1 VGQETQN
8 VHQDLCSGA
17 DTNKQDA
24 HNGASKNKFIR
35 ITHPHHPLKG
45 KICKVIRNAR
55 HTNLAGE
62 SWVVDLGNGMRMCVP
77 TESGE
82 IVAGKKVECESA
94 IGDNHNRVAVPD
106 LRKLVTLIE
115 ELKAAAQ
122 GACDESTYN
131 AGKSNCRAA
140 QMGANTGPETAGNA
154 PDPERDD
161 LPPDEAG
168 EEQ

>member
-1 VGQETQN
+1 MNAPSDPGTW
-8 VHQDLCSGA
+8 S

-24 HNGASKNKFIR
+24 HNGASKNKYIR

-45 KICKVIRNAR
+45 KIYQVIRNAR
-55 HTNLAGE
+55 HTGLAGE

-77 TESGE
+77 TNCGE
-82 IVAGKKVECESA
+82 IVTGKVEGEPV

-106 LRKLVTLIE
+106 LRKLVTLVE

-122 GACDESTYN
+122 GARDESTHN
-131 AGKSNCRAA
+131 AGKTNCRAA
-140 QMGANTGPETAGNA
+140 QMGANTGSETAGNA